1 MYSVNGVKVGLNT
14 GLRPTTC
21 VSKGFTLRGFMLLEG
36 GVGVLGDIS
45 RRRLRIQ
52 TTQTF
57 LGRLLMH
64 MYLDSSKVLYEVS
77 QSLRASTHS

>member
-14 GLRPTTC
+14 RLRPTTC

-36 GVGVLGDIS
+36 GVSWVSDIS
-45 RRRLRIQ
+45 RRRLRTQ

-57 LGRLLMH
+57 LGRLLHAH
-64 MYLDSSKVLYEVS
+64 MNMNMNMNMNMIMNM
-77 QSLRASTHS
+77 T